1 LKKIKYKNSKGI
13 SVIFLIIAMSLM
25 IIIGYVF
32 SYLIP
37 SKQKSVVYP
46 IQSTQAFFIA
56 QSGVEYAVRYAV
68 AHNWRTAANLAGL
81 NAAGVYQ
88 KNLGAGRFTINY
100 TNTTDTLI
108 SYGEVPI
115 GTEKRR
121 ITITNF
127 TTFMQQHLVLD
138 TTYAPCL
145 HYTLAGGNYTY
156 AVYFHILDTDTTGNT
171 ILNSFRASWDVD
183 PPTINRVRF
192 TATNRWTGTYS
203 NGAAQTNFATNQT
216 FTPGANI
223 QVRIRWNATTG
234 ICDFN
239 NLIVY
244 FYDTNGNEYTFALDP
259 NGIGLTGQTAACP

>member
-1 LKKIKYKNSKGI
+1 
-13 SVIFLIIAMSLM
+13 
-25 IIIGYVF
+25 
-32 SYLIP
+32 LIP
-37 SKQKSVVYP
+37 SKQKSVVFP

-68 AHNWRTAANLAGL
+68 AHNWRTAADLAGL
-81 NAAGVYQ
+81 NVAGVNQ
-88 KNLGAGRFTINY
+88 RNLGTGRFTITY
-100 TNTTDTLI
+100 TNVAPNLDTLT
-108 SYGEVPI
+108 SSGEVPG

-121 ITITNF
+121 ITVTNF

-156 AVYFHILDTDTTGNT
+156 EVYFYILDTDLAGNT

-203 NGAAQTNFATNQT
+203 NGAAQTNFATPQT
-216 FTPGANI
+216 FTPGG
-223 QVRIRWNATTG
+223 RIRVLIRWTAAAG
-234 ICDFN
+234 PFDFS

-259 NGIGLTGQTAACP
+259 NGVGLTGTTTACPA

>member
-1 LKKIKYKNSKGI
+1 
-13 SVIFLIIAMSLM
+13 M
-25 IIIGYVF
+25 ITIGYVF

-37 SKQKSVVYP
+37 SKQKSVVFP

-81 NAAGVYQ
+81 NAAGVNT
-88 KNLGAGRFTINY
+88 KSLGAGAFTISY
-100 TNTTDTLI
+100 SNTAPTLDTLT
-108 SYGEVPI
+108 SVGQVPS

-121 ITITNF
+121 ITVTNF

-145 HYTLAGGNYTY
+145 HYTRAGVNYTY
-156 AVYFHILDTDTTGNT
+156 EVYFYILDTDLAGNT

-216 FTPGANI
+216 FTPGEQDPSTNTMDCGSRA
-223 QVRIRWNATTG
+223 VR
-234 ICDFN
+234 F
-239 NLIVY
+239 
-244 FYDTNGNEYTFALDP
+244 
-259 NGIGLTGQTAACP
+259 